1 MKRREAMELVVIGAA
16 IPLSAQ
22 VRHEHGVPSLLPA
35 LQHFFAPEQLSL
47 VDVLSEMIIPSDK
60 HSGGAHEAQV
70 PSFIDDLVATS
81 EPDVQKAW
89 TNGLI
94 AVDTE
99 AKKQYKQTFVQC
111 SAIQRNSILKA
122 MAAGEESPKTELD
135 RFFIR
140 LKTQTMSGYYTS
152 SVGLLKDLQYK
163 GIVPIAVY
171 PPCDHPDHLKA
182 TK

>member
-1 MKRREAMELVVIGAA
+1 MKRRDAMELVVIGAA
-16 IPLSAQ
+16 IPLNAQ
-22 VRHEHGVPSLLPA
+22 VQHEHGAASATPE
-35 LQHFFAPEQLSL
+35 LQHFFTPAQLSL
-47 VDVLSEMIIPSDK
+47 VDVLSEMIIPADK
-60 HSGGAHEAQV
+60 HSGGAREAQV

-81 EPDVQKAW
+81 GPAAQKAW
-89 TNGLI
+89 TDGLA

-99 AKKQYKQTFVQC
+99 ANKHYKQNFVEC
-111 SAIQRNSILKA
+111 NATQRDSILKA

-135 RFFIR
+135 RFFVR

-182 TK
+182 AK